1 MASAVKLWFKC
12 VCVVVWKLSAVILA
26 RAFTN
31 LQVNVEDKLQ
41 ITPLHLACQVGNEEA
56 VNLLLKSGKIIDL
69 APPDVNGDTPLH
81 GACLHG
87 HVKVAKILLDKMKES
102 GKPMAVYIVAKN
114 NLGCL
119 TPFHLAC
126 RQGHL
131 DIVTMLYQFSE
142 SDEEDFKLI
151 DVVDGENST
160 PLHLACESNK
170 EEVVKFLVEKSPDMI
185 DKINDNGATPAHIAA
200 QCGRVEVMMEL
211 LARYEGGAKKKLVN
225 KIDQYNQ
232 TPLHFA
238 AEYGKVDMIEFL
250 LKE

>member
-1 MASAVKLWFKC
+1 M
-12 VCVVVWKLSAVILA
+12 WKLSVT
-26 RAFTN
+26 RPFTN

-56 VNLLLKSGKIIDL
+56 VNLLLDSGKIDL

-87 HVKVAKILLDKMKES
+87 HKKVAEILLDKMKES
-102 GKPMAVYIVAKN
+102 DKPKTVYMYIVAKN
-114 NLGCL
+114 SLGL

-131 DIVTMLYQFSE
+131 EIVTMLYQFSE
-142 SDEEDFKLI
+142 SGKENLI
-151 DVVDGENST
+151 AMVDGEKST

-170 EEVVKFLVEKSPDMI
+170 EDVVKFLVEKSPDMI
-185 DKINDNGATPAHIAA
+185 DKINDNGVTPAHIAA

-211 LARYEGGAKKKLVN
+211 LPPDEGGARRIVN
-225 KIDQYNQ
+225 KWDQYNQ

-238 AEYGKVDMIEFL
+238 AEYGKVDMIDFL
-250 LKE
+250 LKK